1 MDCHPG
7 AVFLGVIDHISY
19 ISHVGLALRNF
30 LGFLNVMLY
39 LVESKLTVGGFCC
52 LLAQFWKSASL
63 FMFNSTASH
72 SQKIAIFTITTM
84 RISNLA

>member
-7 AVFLGVIDHISY
+7 EVFLGVIDHISY

-39 LVESKLTVGGFCC
+39 LVESKLTVGGSCC
-52 LLAQFWKSASL
+52 LLAQVGRVL
-63 FMFNSTASH
+63 VYLRSTPLH
-72 SQKIAIFTITTM
+72 HIL
-84 RISNLA
+84 RR